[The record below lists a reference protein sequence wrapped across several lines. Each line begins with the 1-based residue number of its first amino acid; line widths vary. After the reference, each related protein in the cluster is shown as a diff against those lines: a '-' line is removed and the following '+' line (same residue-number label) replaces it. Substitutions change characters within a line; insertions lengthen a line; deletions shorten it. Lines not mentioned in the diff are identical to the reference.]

1 LSKAFGMSANDI
13 KKELISYIEN
23 IKDERLLSLL
33 KEDIVFYGSVK
44 DGDITDNLDEEQLKE
59 LKALSEED
67 NLKDTMSMD
76 EYKKATE
83 QWRTK

>member
-1 LSKAFGMSANDI
+1 LLKAFGMSANDI

-23 IKDERLLSLL
+23 IRDERLLSLL